1 MEILTNL
8 FPKVITNVIITY
20 ATDIINTQQRY
31 SRKKRSLIKQ
41 FLADIV
47 EDHMR
52 MIIKDYFM
60 PDTENDDDYCAGF
73 DYTRALAIISSSL
86 MPICKLNTTGLQVD
100 TGERGE
106 SSERGERGERSDTGE
121 RGERGERSDSNESC
135 RDIWAFEINRDQNEK
150 KELLFYYDDPNGY
163 SKTRVPLEN
172 LPLVYHQL
180 YKYLRLWELLMAD
193 KAVNMS
199 KVMEELQS
207 DFYWLTDFLNKDI
220 LSL

>member
-1 MEILTNL
+1 METLTNL
-8 FPKVITNVIITY
+8 FPKVITSVIITY

-86 MPICKLNTTGLQVD
+86 MPICKLNTTGLQINTGGSSD

-106 SSERGERGERSDTGE
+106 SSERSV
-121 RGERGERSDSNESC
+121 SNESC
-135 RDIWAFEINRDQNEK
+135 RDIWAFEINRDQKEK

-207 DFYWLTDFLNKDI
+207 DFYWLTDFLNKDV